1 MMAKSRTDAFAGAHD
16 GSEDIVAYRLAGNYV
31 AHCDCKQLCPCN
43 VDGEPTGRDGHCH
56 GLLVHEVTDGNLD
69 DIDLSGVRVALAYN
83 APSNVSAGNLK
94 VGIVVDSGAS
104 DEQVDALAR
113 IFKGDAGGVFG
124 DFAPLFG
131 EWVGVERADISFSD
145 GDEPSARVGDVD
157 VNFTAFRGA
166 DGGLTTVSNAMFG
179 FAPVMT
185 LGQSSGTSEAFG
197 EPFDANYGEAAAFEY
212 S

>member
-1 MMAKSRTDAFAGAHD
+1 M
-16 GSEDIVAYRLAGNYV
+16 AYRLAGSYV
-31 AHCDCKQLCPCN
+31 AHCDCRQLCPCN
-43 VDGEPTGRDGHCH
+43 VDGKPTGRDGQCH

-69 DIDLSGVRVALAYN
+69 DIDLSGVRVAMAYN

-94 VGIVVDSGAS
+94 VGIVVDNGTS

-113 IFKGDAGGVFG
+113 IFKGEAGGVFG

-131 EWVGVERADISFSD
+131 EWAGVERADISFSD

-157 VNFTAFRGA
+157 VNFTAFRGG
-166 DGGLTTVSNAMFG
+166 DGGLTTCSNAMFG

-197 EPFDANYGEAAAFEY
+197 EPFEANYGEAAAFEY
-212 S
+212 A